1 MLTLIT
7 GQSARLSA
15 NPALAR
21 SIANRFPYIDLINY
35 LQVELMRRH
44 RANKPA
50 STEPYAT
57 AGDEKSDADTIA
69 RLKRGIQISV
79 NGIASGLRNTG

>member
-1 MLTLIT
+1 M
-7 GQSARLSA
+7 A

-44 RANKPA
+44 RANKPGI
-50 STEPYAT
+50 TEPVAP
-57 AGDEKSDADTIA
+57 AGDSADSSTMA